1 MYGMHAGHTPD
12 AAALSKWPASTPRC
26 AHNKAQHGGIDWLPG
41 LAALCHVQEWER
53 EEEESYLLFEAALDA
68 MGSPQAAG
76 ISASSKK
83 LQRSKNVYSAAL
95 SREELRQRAKTM
107 AGKEQSVPMTAAA
120 RRLAKMKR
128 GGQGTALAFAAP
140 AGGQGEAAAV
150 VRLNCCAWSLAL
162 NHVQGAGMIIVLV
175 ASFAGQEAEVASSGY
190 ELVVRRPSM
199 PPSAALAAKPVRPSA
214 NQVSLSFAAACAAY
228 SLLCLWRTGWGG
240 REVSQSKTWKRG
252 QTRQQQVCTAGRDCY
267 NQRRRCKDRPSAA
280 SSRVV

>member
-1 MYGMHAGHTPD
+1 MLAVRLPRQQRSHMASRLRWSVVTHGRKKSKQEYGTGRARM
-12 AAALSKWPASTPRC
+12 
-26 AHNKAQHGGIDWLPG
+26 PG
-41 LAALCHVQEWER
+41 LADVMSGESQSSGSGSSSSSNSGRTGTSTLGGGLKESAEGPSLSHYLEFGRMLGESPDQVQQQLAMGDVRVSMDDASRQYIQEWER

-140 AGGQGEAAAV
+140 AG
-150 VRLNCCAWSLAL
+150 
-162 NHVQGAGMIIVLV
+162 
-175 ASFAGQEAEVASSGY
+175 QEAEVASSGY

-214 NQVSLSFAAACAAY
+214 NQGALGGATAKYGAQLPAA
-228 SLLCLWRTGWGG
+228 
-240 REVSQSKTWKRG
+240 
-252 QTRQQQVCTAGRDCY
+252 
-267 NQRRRCKDRPSAA
+267 
-280 SSRVV
+280 